1 MDSGK
6 RDRQLHEL
14 PGATSVLAVCAH
26 PDDESFGL
34 GATLTSFTAAGSST
48 AVLCFTHGESSTLG
62 AITTELGEVRAAELA
77 DAASELGVDHV
88 ELFDYPDGALDRE
101 PIDRLAKHVSQMADR
116 VRPDSCWSSTKG
128 ASPGISTMAERPRP
142 HWSLPGTLGCPC
154 WHGRSPS
161 PWPPP

>member
-6 RDRQLHEL
+6 RDRQAHEL

-34 GATLTSFTAAGSST
+34 GATLAGFTAAGSST

-62 AITTELGEVRAAELA
+62 AITTELGQVRVAELA

-88 ELFDYPDGALDRE
+88 ELFDYRDGALDRE
-101 PIDRLAKHVSQMADR
+101 PIDRRNTSVKWPTGSDR
-116 VRPDSCWSSTKG
+116 ISCWSSTKG

-142 HWSLPGTLGCPC
+142 HWSLPAKLGCPC

-161 PWPPP
+161 PWPSP